1 LFDYLIFSGCVC
13 LCLVLCSRHALP
25 RRLGIEEFQTGGY
38 NLGQSKRV
46 AFPGAVWV
54 QSEWKLRMVYLEKT
68 ARNALGRY
76 LAAREDGEEPSA
88 GTEESGPIH
97 SGSILFIAL

>member
-1 LFDYLIFSGCVC
+1 LFFRYPGFPN
-13 LCLVLCSRHALP
+13 RF
-25 RRLGIEEFQTGGY
+25 GIEEFERRSDHF
-38 NLGQSKRV
+38 GQSKRV